1 MDASLVLARTV
12 DNPGIGTLHVE
23 KGSRKDAKVAM
34 YVYTERG
41 ATVLF
46 RVWDNTETVVIRVI
60 DLYRGQKMATGMTF
74 SQHLVTGKYLGRLRA
89 AILLEEGKKIVMLR
103 EDETNGE

>member
-12 DNPGIGTLHVE
+12 DNPGVGTLHVE
-23 KGSRKDAKVAM
+23 RGSRKDAKVVM

-41 ATVLF
+41 VTVLF
-46 RVWDNTETVVIRVI
+46 RVWDNTQKVVIRVI
-60 DLYRGQKMATGMTF
+60 DLYRGQKMVTGSTF
-74 SQHLVTGKYLGRLRA
+74 SQHLVTEKYLGRLRA
-89 AILLEEGKKIVMLR
+89 AISLEEGKKVSILR

>member
-1 MDASLVLARTV
+1 MDASLILARTV
-12 DNPGIGTLHVE
+12 DSPGVGTLHVE

-41 ATVLF
+41 VTVLF
-46 RVWDNTETVVIRVI
+46 RVWDNTQTVIIRVI
-60 DLYRGQKMATGMTF
+60 DLYKGQKMAAGSTF
-74 SQHLVTGKYLGRLRA
+74 SQHLVMGKYLGRLRA
-89 AILLEEGKKIVMLR
+89 AVLLEEGKKIVMLR

>member
-12 DNPGIGTLHVE
+12 DNPGTGTLHVE
-23 KGSRKDAKVAM
+23 RGSRKDAKVAM

-41 ATVLF
+41 ATALF
-46 RVWDNTETVVIRVI
+46 RVWDNTETVVVRVI

-89 AILLEEGKKIVMLR
+89 AILLEEGKKIIMLR

>member
-23 KGSRKDAKVAM
+23 KGSRRDAKVAM
-34 YVYTERG
+34 YMYTEKET
-41 ATVLF
+41 TVLF
-46 RVWDNTETVVIRVI
+46 RVWDNTQTVVIRVI
-60 DLYRGQKMATGMTF
+60 DLYRGQKMATGATS

>member
-12 DNPGIGTLHVE
+12 DNPGVGTLHVE
-23 KGSRKDAKVAM
+23 KGSRKDAKAAM
-34 YVYTERG
+34 YMYTERG

-46 RVWDNTETVVIRVI
+46 RVWDNPQTVVIRVV
-60 DLYRGQKMATGMTF
+60 DLCRGQKTETGNDF
-74 SQHLVTGKYLGRLRA
+74 FQHLVTEKYLGRLRA
-89 AILLEEGKKIVMLR
+89 AISLEEGKNIIMLR